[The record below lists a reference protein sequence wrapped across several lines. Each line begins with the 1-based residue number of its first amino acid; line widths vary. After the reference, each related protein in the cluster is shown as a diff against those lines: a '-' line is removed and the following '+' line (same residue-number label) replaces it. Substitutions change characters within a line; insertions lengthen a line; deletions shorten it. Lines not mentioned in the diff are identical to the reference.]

1 MPIYSEVDTYSE
13 KPGKGTLG
21 FLRSG
26 VQKSTC
32 THTYSDEGIIG
43 TSTKR
48 RDGFNQMVADALA
61 GKIDLIVTK
70 SVSRFARNT
79 VDSLVT
85 VRKLKEHGTEIFFE
99 KENIGTLDSNG
110 ELLITIMSSLAHN
123 RTNPNTRLASY
134 PFGRMPCNT
143 RVCGLRVKKVVLT

>member
-1 MPIYSEVDTYSE
+1 
-13 KPGKGTLG
+13 
-21 FLRSG
+21 
-26 VQKSTC
+26 
-32 THTYSDEGIIG
+32 
-43 TSTKR
+43 
-48 RDGFNQMVADALA
+48 MVADALA

-123 RTNPNTRLASY
+123 RTSILIQDWRPILLAECLAIQGFVG
-134 PFGRMPCNT
+134 PG
-143 RVCGLRVKKVVLT
+143 